1 MALPLESQNVR
12 EASVQVHEAVLL
24 QAGEMKMSKEK
35 PLSLL
40 DKCRILREASVELS
54 YKCASAISGEMDFTE
69 VRHYSGKVRRIQ
81 RTIDHSIQKAAKKQ
95 RQARAAEAMKGRES

>member
-1 MALPLESQNVR
+1 MR
-12 EASVQVHEAVLL
+12 EASLQVHEAMLL
-24 QAGEMKMSKEK
+24 QAEEMKMSKEK
-35 PLSLL
+35 PMTLL

-54 YKCASAISGEMDFTE
+54 FKCANAIAGEMDFTE

-95 RQARAAEAMKGRES
+95 RQARAAEAMKGREA